1 MENYISALGAVVDK
15 YTVLESRLDDKYF
28 NNMTFEELREEN
40 RKMYEDV
47 IAYGNSYA
55 NPSHTSKLFGEEA
68 GKILS
73 ALYSQFR
80 VMISYAFEH
89 NKDFIGKYAD
99 LYKSLLPLLR
109 EEQLNIEKIN
119 KIYLDFFLNNTEDF
133 VGRIY
138 MNNFTRNSDTNKLL
152 ETMDLSDERYIFRYG
167 AYISD
172 NEIKLA
178 EFTKNYPKDKLKDL
192 AKTIVEAYVR
202 GFEQDN
208 KDISLRTYV
217 RIVYNIGQ
225 ELLIREI
232 MNYFEENNLK
242 GIAVVADSTE
252 ANKQYS
258 FDHKFDNALYLT
270 REFLDREKDAMEN
283 ISAELKNELKDFS
296 GSLYI
301 EKFGEEPFSPK
312 SKVEVLKLDSAQTD
326 LSMEENIVKRNFREK
341 HMPDKETSF
350 CIVAFPSPEIGD
362 KFEEIYEDICEI
374 NKLDSAVH
382 EPIQKVIIDNLD
394 KGEYVE
400 VKGRGSN
407 RTDIRVKMPKLNNPD
422 KETNFFNCTADVN
435 IPLGEIFTSP
445 SLEGT
450 NGILH
455 LERVYLEELEYL
467 NLELHFEEG
476 YIKYYNCSN
485 FEKVEDNKR
494 YIEENLLFPH
504 KTLPLGEF
512 AIGTNT
518 LAYVISKKYDIVD
531 KLPILIVEKMG
542 PHFAIG
548 DTCYSWSED
557 LPVYNKDGKE
567 IVARDNSHSI
577 KRKEDVSKAYTN
589 VHTDITIPYDDIEV
603 IKVITY
609 DKKEIEIIKN
619 GRFVLVGTEFLNEV
633 FE

>member
-1 MENYISALGAVVDK
+1 MENYINALGAVVDK
-15 YTVLESRLDDKYF
+15 YTVLESRLDDRYF
-28 NNMTFEELREEN
+28 NNMTFEELRSEN
-40 RKMYEDV
+40 KSMYEDI
-47 IAYGNSYA
+47 IAYDDSYA
-55 NPSHTSKLFGEEA
+55 NPSYTSKLFGEDA
-68 GKILS
+68 GKVLS

-80 VMISYAFEH
+80 VMIYYAFEH
-89 NKDFIGKYAD
+89 NTDFIDKYTD
-99 LYKSLLPLLR
+99 LYKKILPFLK
-109 EEQLNIEKIN
+109 EKQLELDKI
-119 KIYLDFFLNNTEDF
+119 KKVYLDFFVNNTGDF
-133 VGRIY
+133 VEKTY
-138 MNNFTRNSDTNKLL
+138 MNNFTKESDTNKLL

-167 AYISD
+167 TYISD

-178 EFTKNYPKDKLKDL
+178 EFTRNYPKDKLRAL

-217 RIVYNIGQ
+217 RVVYNIGQ
-225 ELLIREI
+225 ELLIKEI
-232 MNYFEENNLK
+232 MKYFEENNLK

-270 REFLDREKDAMEN
+270 REFLDREKEAMEN
-283 ISAELKNELKDFS
+283 ISTELKDELKDFS

-301 EKFGEEPFSPK
+301 EKFGEEPFSPE
-312 SKVEVLKLDSAQTD
+312 SKVEVLKLDSKQTE

-341 HMPDKETSF
+341 HMADKETSF
-350 CIVAFPSPEIGD
+350 CIIAFPSPEIGD
-362 KFEEIYEDICEI
+362 RFEEIYEDICEI
-374 NKLDSAVH
+374 NKLDSAVY
-382 EPIQKVIIDNLD
+382 EPIQQVIVDNLD
-394 KGEYVE
+394 MGDYVL
-400 VKGRGSN
+400 VKGRGAN
-407 RTDIRVKMPKLNNPD
+407 KTDIRVKMPKLTNPA

-450 NGILH
+450 SGILH

-467 NLELHFEEG
+467 DLELHFEDG

-485 FEKVEDNKR
+485 FEKEEDNKR

-504 KTLPLGEF
+504 KSLPMGEF

-518 LAYVISKKYDIVD
+518 LAYVVSKKYDIVD

-557 LPVYNKDGKE
+557 LPVYNSDGKE

-603 IKVITY
+603 IKVVTY

-619 GRFVLVGTEFLNEV
+619 GRFVLEGTEFLNEV
-633 FE
+633 FG